1 MSDAADGLP
10 FSQPA
15 ENNSGPIL
23 GQLQR
28 LLERAQSVVELGA
41 GTGQHAVAF
50 ARALPHLH
58 WQPTEHPRS
67 MATLRP
73 RCEAAALANLAPPVA
88 LDITERP
95 WSGDW
100 PDALYTANTL
110 HIVSETVVEAL
121 FAECGLRARD
131 ASRLIVYGPFNYGGN
146 YTSDSNAQFDDWLHA
161 RDPQSGIRDFEWVN
175 ELAEAAGYSL
185 LEDIAMPANN
195 RLLCWEQR

>member
-146 YTSDSNAQFDDWLHA
+146 YTSDSNAQFDDWLHE

>member
-28 LLERAQSVVELGA
+28 LLEQARSVVELGA

-67 MATLRP
+67 MATLLP

-88 LDITERP
+88 LDITARP
-95 WSGDW
+95 WSCEW

-110 HIVSETVVEAL
+110 HIVAEGVVEAL
-121 FAECGLRARD
+121 FAECAVAAIG

-146 YTSDSNAQFDDWLHA
+146 YTSESNAQFDDWLHA